1 MRGLSAGY
9 TGKTSMALV
18 FPPLAGVIG
27 KSANIVV
34 YRVGIPP
41 VCGGLSEA
49 VRGIVTGSAGIPPRV
64 RGLSVNVLLI
74 YECGDVFPPD
84 CGGLSEQI
92 ENPAV

>member
-41 VCGGLSEA
+41 SAGVIGA
-49 VRGIVTGSAGIPPRV
+49 VRGIVTGSVGIPPV
-64 RGLSVNVLLI
+64 CGGLSVNVLLI
-74 YECGDVFPPD
+74 YECGDVFPPRLR
-84 CGGLSEQI
+84 GLSEQI